1 MGPITGVF
9 LNAINDPN
17 NGLPS
22 GGPGRFE
29 GNRGGP
35 VGKGNF
41 NVTEFTA
48 DVSRP
53 NNPDAPNSRPG
64 PGLRWPHRLGTAAT
78 EMNRRTALALGL
90 LVLGISSAQATE
102 LPLCNDRD
110 VVTILVDIG
119 RKNPPHSPYYVSNI
133 RELGMNP
140 SKRFC
145 EGQFSVFILPPNIR
159 AFGHTEYSRRTYTI
173 EWMNE
178 EEGRFWV
185 QLQ

>member
-1 MGPITGVF
+1 ARYIEPYAGCSCGRAKPVAPACRGRRW
-9 LNAINDPN
+9 
-17 NGLPS
+17 
-22 GGPGRFE
+22 PGR
-29 GNRGGP
+29 
-35 VGKGNF
+35 
-41 NVTEFTA
+41 
-48 DVSRP
+48 
-53 NNPDAPNSRPG
+53 
-64 PGLRWPHRLGTAAT
+64 
-78 EMNRRTALALGL
+78 
-90 LVLGISSAQATE
+90 
-102 LPLCNDRD
+102 
-110 VVTILVDIG
+110 ILVDIG